1 MANHTN
7 PYENVKNKLTSEQLI
22 RQLRSMVNEEFDAAN
37 LYQNLADVVDDD
49 SVKDVILDIAKEELI
64 HVGEFLA
71 LIEYL
76 SSEELQ
82 IIDDGKSEAEDKLI

>member
-7 PYENVKNKLTSEQLI
+7 PYENVKNKLTQDQLI
-22 RQLRSMVNEEFDAAN
+22 RQLRSMVNEEFDAAT

-49 SVKDVILDIAKEELI
+49 SVKNVILDIANEELI

-76 SSEELQ
+76 NNEELQ
-82 IIDDGKSEAEDKLI
+82 IINDGKSEAEDKLV